1 MKIVYFHQYFS
12 TPNGRAGIRSY
23 YLAKKL
29 VEEGHQVF
37 IICLNDKRTDCGL
50 KNIFLNKQ
58 RRGIVDGINIIQLD
72 INYSNS
78 INFFKRSFKFI
89 EFSLKGIRLAF
100 EINPNLIIASS
111 TPLTVA
117 IPGIILRYI
126 KGTTF
131 IFEVRDLWPKLPIAM
146 GVIKNKIIINTLKLL
161 EIIAYKSSDSI
172 IALAPGIFKGI
183 EEKKIK
189 NTKIH
194 LIPNIADLDLFKP
207 KTKILDKNPELL
219 KKYNS
224 SIKKTNLI
232 AAFTGAHGLANGLEN
247 LLEVAKELKRM
258 KRDDIKIIFIGEGAS
273 KNKLIN
279 EVKLFKL
286 NNCIFIDSISKKE
299 LAEILKESVH
309 LGLMVLR
316 NIPDFYNGTSP
327 NKFFDYL
334 ACGLPVINN
343 YPGWLSELI
352 IENELGFAIP
362 PQDNKLFATK
372 LIAIADNKNILLK
385 MSENCRSCAEI
396 FNKNSLMHKFYS
408 IVKKTYKKN
417 KGRENNY
424 LFRKSYDLTK
434 SVLDRLTSL
443 VLLIILSPLLVLI
456 SIVVFIKLGLPIF
469 FIQERPGLNNKIF
482 KLIKFRSMKND
493 KQINGT
499 YKDDSLRIDNFG
511 KFFRST
517 SLDELPELI
526 NILKGDMSF
535 VGPRPLLKEY
545 LELYSDEQIKRHNV
559 RPGIT
564 GLAQIKGR
572 NLLNWEKKFNLDLY
586 YIRKRNPILDMKI
599 LIITFWKVFSREGIN
614 ANDYAT
620 KEKFKGVKKE
630 YSN

>member
-37 IICLNDKRTDCGL
+37 VICLNDKRTDCGL
-50 KNIFLNKQ
+50 KNKFLNKQ

-78 INFFKRSFKFI
+78 IDFFKRSFKFI
-89 EFSLKGIRLAF
+89 KFSFKGIRLAF
-100 EINPNLIIASS
+100 KINPNLIIASS

-117 IPGIILRYI
+117 IPGIILRYL

-172 IALAPGIFKGI
+172 IALAPGIIKGI

-189 NTKIH
+189 KSKIH
-194 LIPNIADLDLFKP
+194 LIPNIADLDLFNP
-207 KTKILDKNPELL
+207 KTKILDKNPKLL

-258 KRDDIKIIFIGEGAS
+258 KRDDIKIIFIGEGAL

-279 EVKLFKL
+279 DVKLFKL

-299 LAEILKESVH
+299 LAEILQESVH
-309 LGLMVLR
+309 LGLMVLK

-352 IENELGFAIP
+352 IKNELGFAIP
-362 PQDNKLFATK
+362 PGDNKLFATK

-385 MSENCRSCAEI
+385 MSKNCRSCAEI
-396 FNKNSLMHKFYS
+396 FNKNSLINKFYS
-408 IVKKTYKKN
+408 IIRTTYKEH

-424 LFRKSYDLTK
+424 LFCKSYELTK

-443 VLLIILSPLLVLI
+443 VLLIFLSPLLVLI
-456 SIVVFIKLGLPIF
+456 SIIVFIKLGSPIF

-499 YKDDSLRIDNFG
+499 YKDDYLRIDNFG

-545 LELYSDEQIKRHNV
+545 LGLYSEEQIKRHNV

-614 ANDYAT
+614 SNNYAT
-620 KEKFKGVKKE
+620 QEKFKGVNKE
-630 YSN
+630 